1 MDNFNINDFIKKIS
15 ERFNKIEDSLIM
27 AHQKIDNIN
36 GYLKQ
41 IESVG
46 EKMSDS
52 IERITSVKEVLNVH
66 ERALEGIQK
75 ALNDFSEFGFKNA
88 DENNKIDYDLLLKKL
103 AKTNK
108 DIIMNEVQF
117 FLKQKK

>member
-75 ALNDFSEFGFKNA
+75 ALNDSEFGFKN
-88 DENNKIDYDLLLKKL
+88 DEENNKIDYDLLLKKL
-103 AKTNK
+103 AKANK
-108 DIIMNEVQF
+108 DIIVNEVQF

>member
-1 MDNFNINDFIKKIS
+1 
-15 ERFNKIEDSLIM
+15 M
-27 AHQKIDNIN
+27 AHQKINSDNIN

-66 ERALEGIQK
+66 ERALSGIQK
-75 ALNDFSEFGFKNA
+75 AFER
-88 DENNKIDYDLLLKKL
+88 
-103 AKTNK
+103 
-108 DIIMNEVQF
+108 F
-117 FLKQKK
+117 FRIWI